1 MNVQSTNDEG
11 VMLTG
16 SIMLRSVLPLCVG
29 LCRIILDLVDFRLV
43 AWSEMGPGGGTPPLH
58 GRQDARRYERSVSL
72 GFVRFRSVA
81 RSGECLENASACA
94 MGLLP
99 LTSLLDKPALP
110 VNKHGAIRL
119 FKP

>member
-1 MNVQSTNDEG
+1 
-11 VMLTG
+11 MLTG
-16 SIMLRSVLPLCVG
+16 SIMLRSILSVYVG
-29 LCRIILDLVDFRLV
+29 YCRIIWIVGDVRLLG
-43 AWSEMGPGGGTPPLH
+43 WSGMGPAGGTPPLH
-58 GRQDARRYERSVSL
+58 GRQDARRYYEQPVSS

-81 RSGECLENASACA
+81 GGGECLENASACA

-110 VNKHGAIRL
+110 VNQHGAIRL